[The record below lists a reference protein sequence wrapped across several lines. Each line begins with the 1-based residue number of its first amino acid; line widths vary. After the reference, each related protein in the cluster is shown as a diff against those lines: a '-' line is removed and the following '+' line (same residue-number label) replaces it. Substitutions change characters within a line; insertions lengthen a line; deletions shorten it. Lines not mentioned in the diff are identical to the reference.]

1 MQTILRTT
9 RHPSRRRGGPLALS
23 VLLLAVLL
31 LAACGAA
38 TTDTLVPQPGAPSG
52 ATVTARTTATP
63 RATQGQFSAALGRAI
78 QTIDAA
84 TAAAPSTLSPSDAPS
99 ESDSATAT
107 VRPTRTPR
115 APRTPRATATPR
127 SVDGLPVI
135 AYDDLPREAHETIR
149 LIERGGPFPYRQDG
163 STFQNRER
171 LLPRRP
177 GGYYREY
184 TVETPGEDDRGAR
197 RIVAGEE
204 GELYYTDDHYSSFRR
219 VVQ

>member
-1 MQTILRTT
+1 LHPIFRTI
-9 RHPSRRRGGPLALS
+9 RHPFRRRGGFPALV

-38 TTDTLVPQPGAPSG
+38 ATDTPAPQPGAP
-52 ATVTARTTATP
+52 ARATATP
-63 RATQGQFSAALGRAI
+63 RATQRQFSAALGRAI

-84 TAAAPSTLSPSDAPS
+84 TASAPSTISPSDMPAQ
-99 ESDSATAT
+99 SDSATAT
-107 VRPTRTPR
+107 VRASSTPR
-115 APRTPRATATPR
+115 ATPR

-135 AYDDLPREAHETIR
+135 AYDDLPREAHETLR

-171 LLPRRP
+171 LLPRKP

-204 GELYYTDDHYSSFRR
+204 GELYYTDDHYDSFRR
-219 VVQ
+219 VMP

>member
-1 MQTILRTT
+1 LHPIFRTI
-9 RHPSRRRGGPLALS
+9 RHPFRRRGGFPALV

-38 TTDTLVPQPGAPSG
+38 ATDTPAPQPGAPSG
-52 ATVTARTTATP
+52 ATATAPATARTT
-63 RATQGQFSAALGRAI
+63 G
-78 QTIDAA
+78 
-84 TAAAPSTLSPSDAPS
+84 TA
-99 ESDSATAT
+99 SATAT
-107 VRPTRTPR
+107 VRATRTPK
-115 APRTPRATATPR
+115 ATATPH
-127 SVDGLPVI
+127 SIDGLPVI
-135 AYDDLPREAHETIR
+135 AYDDLPREAHETLR

-171 LLPRRP
+171 LLPRKP